1 MVTKNK
7 PETLYG
13 IQNFGIKKTKKYRY
27 GNRNG
32 NLVHLYVRRR
42 LFICNSFLYATLFY
56 TQLFFIRILKS
67 YISNVNIFIIFF
79 S

>member
-13 IQNFGIKKTKKYRY
+13 IQNFGIKKIKK
-27 GNRNG
+27 NIDM
-32 NLVHLYVRRR
+32 VTEMVT
-42 LFICNSFLYATLFY
+42 LFIYMFDEDLLYATLFY

-67 YISNVNIFIIFF
+67 YISNVNFFIIFF

>member
-13 IQNFGIKKTKKYRY
+13 IQNFGIKKNIEMVTEM
-27 GNRNG
+27 
-32 NLVHLYVRRR
+32 VT
-42 LFICNSFLYATLFY
+42 LFIYMFDEDFLYATLFY

-67 YISNVNIFIIFF
+67 YISNVNLFIIFF

>member
-13 IQNFGIKKTKKYRY
+13 IQNFGIKKNKK
-27 GNRNG
+27 NIDM
-32 NLVHLYVRRR
+32 VTEMVT
-42 LFICNSFLYATLFY
+42 LFIYMFDEDFLYATLFY

-79 S
+79 L

>member
-13 IQNFGIKKTKKYRY
+13 IQNFGIKKTKK
-27 GNRNG
+27 NIEM
-32 NLVHLYVRRR
+32 VTEMVT
-42 LFICNSFLYATLFY
+42 LFIYMLDEDFLYATLFY
-56 TQLFFIRILKS
+56 TQLIFICILKS
-67 YISNVNIFIIFF
+67 YISNVNFFIIFF

>member
-13 IQNFGIKKTKKYRY
+13 IQNFGIKKQKKYRY

-32 NLVHLYVRRR
+32 NLVHLYDED
-42 LFICNSFLYATLFY
+42 FLYATLFY
-56 TQLFFIRILKS
+56 TQLIFICILKS
-67 YISNVNIFIIFF
+67 YISNVNFFIIFF

>member
-13 IQNFGIKKTKKYRY
+13 IQNFGIKKKKK
-27 GNRNG
+27 NIDM
-32 NLVHLYVRRR
+32 VTEMVT
-42 LFICNSFLYATLFY
+42 LFIYMFDEDLLYATLFY

-67 YISNVNIFIIFF
+67 YISNVNFFIIFF

>member
-13 IQNFGIKKTKKYRY
+13 IQNFGIKKQKKYRY

-32 NLVHLYVRRR
+32 NHVNLYVRRKS
-42 LFICNSFLYATLFY
+42 FICNSFLYATLFY
-56 TQLFFIRILKS
+56 THLEEL
-67 YISNVNIFIIFF
+67 YL
-79 S
+79 

>member
-13 IQNFGIKKTKKYRY
+13 IQNFGIKKTKK
-27 GNRNG
+27 NIDM
-32 NLVHLYVRRR
+32 VTEMVT
-42 LFICNSFLYATLFY
+42 LFIYMFDEDFLYATLFY

>member
-13 IQNFGIKKTKKYRY
+13 IQNFGIKKNKK
-27 GNRNG
+27 NIEM
-32 NLVHLYVRRR
+32 VTEMVT
-42 LFICNSFLYATLFY
+42 LFIYMFDEDFLYATLFY

-67 YISNVNIFIIFF
+67 YISNVNLFIIFF

>member
-13 IQNFGIKKTKKYRY
+13 IQNFGIKKQKK
-27 GNRNG
+27 NIDM
-32 NLVHLYVRRR
+32 VTEMVT
-42 LFICNSFLYATLFY
+42 LFIYMFDEDLLYATLFY

-67 YISNVNIFIIFF
+67 YISNVNFFIIFK
-79 S
+79 

>member
-13 IQNFGIKKTKKYRY
+13 IQNFGIKKQKNIDMVTEM
-27 GNRNG
+27 
-32 NLVHLYVRRR
+32 VT
-42 LFICNSFLYATLFY
+42 LFIYMFDEDLLYATLFY

-67 YISNVNIFIIFF
+67 YISNVNFFIIFF

>member
-13 IQNFGIKKTKKYRY
+13 KQNFGIKKKQKKYRY

-42 LFICNSFLYATLFY
+42 FFICNSFLYATLFY
-56 TQLFFIRILKS
+56 THLEEL
-67 YISNVNIFIIFF
+67 YL
-79 S
+79 

>member
-13 IQNFGIKKTKKYRY
+13 IQNFGIKKTKK
-27 GNRNG
+27 NIDM
-32 NLVHLYVRRR
+32 VTEMVT
-42 LFICNSFLYATLFY
+42 LFIYMFDEDLLYATLFY

-67 YISNVNIFIIFF
+67 YISNVNFFIIFF

>member
-13 IQNFGIKKTKKYRY
+13 IQNFGIKNKK
-27 GNRNG
+27 NIEM
-32 NLVHLYVRRR
+32 VTEMVT
-42 LFICNSFLYATLFY
+42 LFIYMFDEDFLYATLFY

-67 YISNVNIFIIFF
+67 YISNVNLFIIFF